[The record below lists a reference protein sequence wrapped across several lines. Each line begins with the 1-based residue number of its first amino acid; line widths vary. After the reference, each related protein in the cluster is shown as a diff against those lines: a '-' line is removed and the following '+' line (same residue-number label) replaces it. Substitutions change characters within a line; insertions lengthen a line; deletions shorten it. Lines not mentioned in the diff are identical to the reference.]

1 MNKAYKYTL
10 LTVFLAVVF
19 IFGSMTGMKLILQI
33 RERQLLT
40 ESGSIAM
47 ETPVRSWQTADN
59 KEGEEENAIAEK
71 ESYTLTTEQMEEVIN
86 GWNQRTGVT
95 VHSPVNGQISME
107 DAIETAQQWLA
118 EMGMNDNEQ
127 ERDTDAA
134 SMSAVLGVATQ
145 EIVEGVQLEPYYS
158 FWTVQMQSDSIKAE
172 IYINAVTGKV
182 WGAEITLYEEMI
194 EKWHDNRLRLFVE
207 LAGLQVADEDL
218 IAIDSGETRTEIAI
232 KESRLYAQEQSY
244 SMLIAFEDSYKQLD
258 YQLLVKQE

>member
-1 MNKAYKYTL
+1 
-10 LTVFLAVVF
+10 
-19 IFGSMTGMKLILQI
+19 
-33 RERQLLT
+33 
-40 ESGSIAM
+40 
-47 ETPVRSWQTADN
+47 
-59 KEGEEENAIAEK
+59 
-71 ESYTLTTEQMEEVIN
+71 
-86 GWNQRTGVT
+86 
-95 VHSPVNGQISME
+95 
-107 DAIETAQQWLA
+107 
-118 EMGMNDNEQ
+118 MGMNDNEQ
-127 ERDTDAA
+127 EMDTDAT

-158 FWTVQMQSDSIKAE
+158 IWTVQMQSDSIKAE

-194 EKWHDNRLRLFVE
+194 EKWHDNRLQTFVE

>member
-1 MNKAYKYTL
+1 MNKAYKYTILTL
-10 LTVFLAVVF
+10 LLAVVF
-19 IFGSMTGMKLILQI
+19 IFVSMTGMNLILQI

-40 ESGSIAM
+40 ESGRIAM

-59 KEGEEENAIAEK
+59 EEEEEENAVAEK
-71 ESYTLTTEQMEEVIN
+71 ETYTLTIEQMEEVIN

-107 DAIETAQQWLA
+107 DAIEMAQQWLA
-118 EMGMNDNEQ
+118 EMGLNDNEQ
-127 ERDTDAA
+127 ERDTDAI

-145 EIVEGVQLEPYYS
+145 EILEGVQLEPYYS
-158 FWTVQMQSDSIKAE
+158 IWTVQIQSDSIKAE

-182 WGAEITLYEEMI
+182 WGAEITLYEEMP

-207 LAGLQVADEDL
+207 LAGLQVADEDF

-232 KESRLYAQEQSY
+232 KESRLYAQEQLY
-244 SMLIAFEDSYKQLD
+244 SMSIASKDGYTQLN
-258 YQLLVKQE
+258 YQLLVK

>member
-40 ESGSIAM
+40 ESGSIVM

-59 KEGEEENAIAEK
+59 EEGEEENAVVGK
-71 ESYTLTTEQMEEVIN
+71 ETDTLTTEQMEEVIN

-118 EMGMNDNEQ
+118 EMGMNDKEQ
-127 ERDTDAA
+127 ERETDAA

-158 FWTVQMQSDSIKAE
+158 FWTVQMQNDSIKAD

-182 WGAEITLYEEMI
+182 WGAEITLEEDILEKMSYEQV
-194 EKWHDNRLRLFVE
+194 RCFAE
-207 LAGLQVADEDL
+207 LSGFEVQDTDIVVNAEGTQ
-218 IAIDSGETRTEIAI
+218 AIMKIGDSQ
-232 KESRLYAQEQSY
+232 LYAEMEFASY
-244 SMLIAFEDSYKQLD
+244 SKENTKFLFQLT
-258 YQLLVKQE
+258 VGKEKI